1 MRDDCEIVIYID
13 LWQAL
18 ADGVPFSVSRNNVIV
33 SRGINGVISADY
45 IVKVRRFGGLIVGTE
60 WVPSAASGPAE
71 EPSRQDAHWQRL
83 VEQTVTIA
91 ERVGLILGRGEG
103 TPPLEA
109 APPPG
114 GPASSGAAPLPM
126 SSSRDRLRG
135 IAGRLVS
142 LVGLSGDAAIEDH
155 PDFDDCLVRLEA
167 LTADIEAARHS
178 AESLRPVPRPS
189 APVPPAPLVRCHFA
203 RLRTSESAGPVA
215 ATTDQSPI
223 VIAAHDF
230 NSEDYNKNG
239 TGLYL
244 SVVGGVTRLQRLHAA
259 GNDEHWHLA
268 RADGITEG
276 WIPTYC
282 FSEEGAMQKVG
293 GAARRSMP
301 SADT

>member
-1 MRDDCEIVIYID
+1 
-13 LWQAL
+13 
-18 ADGVPFSVSRNNVIV
+18 
-33 SRGINGVISADY
+33 
-45 IVKVRRFGGLIVGTE
+45 
-60 WVPSAASGPAE
+60 
-71 EPSRQDAHWQRL
+71 
-83 VEQTVTIA
+83 
-91 ERVGLILGRGEG
+91 
-103 TPPLEA
+103 
-109 APPPG
+109 
-114 GPASSGAAPLPM
+114 M

-167 LTADIEAARHS
+167 LTTDIKAARHS

-189 APVPPAPLVRCHFA
+189 APVPPAPLVRCHFALPGDSA

-239 TGLYL
+239 TRLHL

-282 FSEEGAMQKVG
+282 LSDEEAKQKVE

-301 SADT
+301 GAGGADT